1 MPLKMKKRQTIT
13 IKQFNTIMELNSP
26 KRLTRS
32 RTDKMLAGICG
43 GIANYLTVDPT
54 IVRLVFALATF
65 FTVVFPGI
73 VIYLIMWIVV
83 PKE

>member
-1 MPLKMKKRQTIT
+1 
-13 IKQFNTIMELNSP
+13 MELNSP

-32 RTDKMLAGICG
+32 RSDRMLAGICG
-43 GIANYLTVDPT
+43 GLANYLIVDPT

-65 FTVVFPGI
+65 FTAVFPG
-73 VIYLIMWIVV
+73 VLIYLIMWVVV

>member
-1 MPLKMKKRQTIT
+1 
-13 IKQFNTIMELNSP
+13 MELNSP

-32 RTDKMLAGICG
+32 RTDRMLAGICG
-43 GIANYLTVDPT
+43 GIANYLVVDPT

-65 FTVVFPGI
+65 FTVVFPG
-73 VIYLIMWIVV
+73 VMIYLIMWIVV

>member
-1 MPLKMKKRQTIT
+1 MDS
-13 IKQFNTIMELNSP
+13 NAP

-32 RTDKMLAGICG
+32 RKDKIVAGVCG
-43 GIANYLTVDPT
+43 GIANYLIVDPT

-73 VIYLIMWIVV
+73 LIYLIMWIVV
-83 PKE
+83 PKDPF

>member
-1 MPLKMKKRQTIT
+1 
-13 IKQFNTIMELNSP
+13 MELNSP

-32 RTDKMLAGICG
+32 RGDRMLAGICG
-43 GIANYLTVDPT
+43 GIANYLVVDPT

-65 FTVVFPGI
+65 FTAVFPGI
-73 VIYLIMWIVV
+73 LIYIIMWIVV

>member
-1 MPLKMKKRQTIT
+1 
-13 IKQFNTIMELNSP
+13 MELNSP

-73 VIYLIMWIVV
+73 VIYLIMWIIV